1 MLYDEPLGESPLFI
15 LSLYTS
21 FSRNSGIHKNIL
33 IYVMKKKNI
42 LLIHE
47 VNLHSRGFEPYEC
60 GMLRA
65 GFEPARLTP
74 DDLKSSSLDHSD
86 ISARVF

>member
-21 FSRNSGIHKNIL
+21 LRKNSATHKNIL
-33 IYVMKKKNI
+33 IYIMKKKNI

-47 VNLHSRGFEPYEC
+47 VNLHSRGFEP
-60 GMLRA
+60 
-65 GFEPARLTP
+65 LT
-74 DDLKSSSLDHSD
+74 SSLLSLR
-86 ISARVF
+86 STTEL

>member
-21 FSRNSGIHKNIL
+21 LRRNFATHKNIL
-33 IYVMKKKNI
+33 IYIMKKKNI

-47 VNLHSRGFEPYEC
+47 VNLHSRGFEP
-60 GMLRA
+60 
-65 GFEPARLTP
+65 LT
-74 DDLKSSSLDHSD
+74 SSLLSLR
-86 ISARVF
+86 STTEL